1 MEGTTGLAVS
11 ALVNI
16 MLSLLCIAASWW
28 VLLNVRL
35 DLFLRDPRNVQ
46 AKALRAVLAIV
57 LGHGLATFLID
68 YSGWSRMIG
77 LLFG

>member
-1 MEGTTGLAVS
+1 MEGTAGLAIN

-16 MLSLLCIAASWW
+16 LLSLLCIAISWW

-35 DLFLRDPRNVQ
+35 DLFLRDPRNAQ
-46 AKALRAVLAIV
+46 AKGLRVVLAIV

-68 YSGWSRMIG
+68 YSGWSRMIS